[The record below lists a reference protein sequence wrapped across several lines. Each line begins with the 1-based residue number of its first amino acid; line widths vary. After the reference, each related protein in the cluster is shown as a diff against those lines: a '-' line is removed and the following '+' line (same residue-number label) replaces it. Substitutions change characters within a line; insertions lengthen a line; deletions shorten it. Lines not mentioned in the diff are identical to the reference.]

1 MFPVATTR
9 ESRMEKRR
17 VVQVAILVW
26 AAVGAAIALPAL
38 GSVNVDARV
47 LVGVAA
53 VLGPLAAVSA
63 LCMITRGADR
73 PAGALLLVSVL
84 TPTYFAYVFNVP
96 ALVLGLLLL
105 AAPGVVFPRRRTSA
119 NRTSLAPSRSRL

>member
-1 MFPVATTR
+1 
-9 ESRMEKRR
+9 MEKRR

-47 LVGVAA
+47 FVGVVS
-53 VLGPLAAVSA
+53 VLGPLAAVGASR
-63 LCMITRGADR
+63 MIGRGADR

-84 TPTYFAYVFNVP
+84 TPTSFASILHVP

-105 AAPGVVFPRRRTSA
+105 AAPGVVFPRRRRSA
-119 NRTSLAPSRSRL
+119 NLW